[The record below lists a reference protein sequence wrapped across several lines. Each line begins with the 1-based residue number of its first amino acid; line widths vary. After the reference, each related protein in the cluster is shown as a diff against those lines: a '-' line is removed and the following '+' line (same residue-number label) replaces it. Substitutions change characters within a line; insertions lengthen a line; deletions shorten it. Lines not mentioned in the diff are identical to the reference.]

1 MIIFESILTTFK
13 LSVIFR
19 GSLGSSVDWLET
31 KFLVYYSIKTLY
43 LFWSAEPLFS
53 AFRELLFVTICPS
66 YVTEFETPG
75 LNGQCLLKTMNEAWR
90 KLNEIE
96 QQKCQINVLIQI
108 TLALRIMIGICGT
121 SFGKTIFSN
130 PQNYFLTLSDKVNL
144 DKVINVDQ
152 MSPSTTSFLRRFKE
166 NRLKDKEI
174 FQQHF
179 FQESNFDKF
188 LK

>member
-1 MIIFESILTTFK
+1 
-13 LSVIFR
+13 
-19 GSLGSSVDWLET
+19 
-31 KFLVYYSIKTLY
+31 
-43 LFWSAEPLFS
+43 
-53 AFRELLFVTICPS
+53 
-66 YVTEFETPG
+66 
-75 LNGQCLLKTMNEAWR
+75 
-90 KLNEIE
+90 LNEIE